1 MKRLDD
7 IKYNYHSLSVPGGGF
22 VTGFV
27 FHPNIKNILYARTDI
42 GGIYRFDFEN
52 NKWHSLADWITEF
65 NRYLA
70 LPLSIALDEYSLHTK
85 QLSQM

>member
-7 IKYNYHSLSVPGGGF
+7 IRYNYHSLSVPGGGF

-52 NKWHSLADWITEF
+52 AISLKTQCFQCFTRCFVTSE
-65 NRYLA
+65 
-70 LPLSIALDEYSLHTK
+70 
-85 QLSQM
+85 